1 MRKDRFRLYKA
12 ILGTVF
18 VAGMLVIA
26 HRFVEKFAENGR
38 YQQVD
43 NLKHGEALGFPV
55 FFDTRTGERE

>member
-1 MRKDRFRLYKA
+1 MSEDRFRLFKA
-12 ILGTVF
+12 ILATVF
-18 VAGMLVIA
+18 VAGMLVIGY
-26 HRFVEKFAENGR
+26 RFAEIAENGR